1 MKNKVIRNSDLVI
14 NSKNELI
21 FWTLSIFI
29 NAELGNL
36 GIEGLNDKIN
46 KLR

>member
-1 MKNKVIRNSDLVI
+1 MKNKVTIDSDLVI
-14 NSKNELI
+14 NSKNEFI

-36 GIEGLNDKIN
+36 GIEGLNDKTN

>member
-1 MKNKVIRNSDLVI
+1 MKNKVIIDSDLVI

-36 GIEGLNDKIN
+36 GIEGLKDKIN
-46 KLR
+46 KLK